1 MKIGIL
7 GIGGIGGFVGASL
20 AKYYKNNPSEI
31 EIVFICRGK
40 IKAAI
45 ESDGLVYTSKG
56 ITETV
61 FPHLVSD
68 DPRQIGK
75 LDFLLVTTK
84 SYSLIDAIKNY
95 QECLDQNSTIVTL
108 QNMVNAKE
116 LIEGSIDSK
125 FNILEGCIYVASN
138 INSPGHVT
146 HLGGPGKILIGGN
159 EYNKAYQSFV
169 NTLLLAGVDITFLE
183 DIHSILWKKY
193 LFVAPVAAVTT
204 AYDVT
209 FGELLENTSLQQIL
223 REMMCEL
230 QKLALAKGV
239 ELSYGDIETSVNL
252 LTKFP
257 YEAKSSLQ
265 LDYENSKPNEKQYL
279 VDYVIEECKKEGI
292 YCPVYNQ
299 TNKLMIWQ

>member
-7 GIGGIGGFVGASL
+7 GIGGIGSFVGAPL

-159 EYNKAYQSFV
+159 EYSKKYQSFV
-169 NTLLLAGVDITFLE
+169 NKLLFAGVDISFQE
-183 DIHSILWKKY
+183 DINSILWKKY

-223 REMMCEL
+223 REMMYEL

-239 ELSYGDIETSVNL
+239 ELSDGDIETSVNL

-279 VDYVIEECKKEGI
+279 VDYVIEECNKEGI